1 MAVHKLVLDDL
12 ECESYQ
18 LIAIHCSLEDYRL
31 AYLLNSHLNL
41 KLKRRRH
48 DLDFSVA
55 KYSVFE
61 WEDQT
66 QMLTWNLVSNICKVE
81 ESQEEEQYATSL
93 FNNRN
98 SMKTYS
104 LIPEYKSANY
114 LFKIDCESN
123 FSKEKKTVNTLL
135 SIPQIV
141 TAYSIDTENLKSK
154 TNLIFN

>member
-1 MAVHKLVLDDL
+1 MAVHKLIIDDF

-31 AYLLNSHLNL
+31 AYLLNSQFNL
-41 KLKRRRH
+41 QLKRKDK
-48 DLDFSVA
+48 DLDFIVA

-61 WEDQT
+61 WADQN
-66 QMLTWNLVSNICKVE
+66 QMLTWNLVSNTCKVE
-81 ESQEEEQYATSL
+81 ENQHEQDATSL
-93 FNNRN
+93 FNNRS
-98 SMKTYS
+98 SMKTYN

-114 LFKIDCESN
+114 MLKIDCESN
-123 FSKEKKTVNTLL
+123 YSKEKRLVNTLL

-141 TAYSIDTENLKSK
+141 TAYTINTDNLKSR